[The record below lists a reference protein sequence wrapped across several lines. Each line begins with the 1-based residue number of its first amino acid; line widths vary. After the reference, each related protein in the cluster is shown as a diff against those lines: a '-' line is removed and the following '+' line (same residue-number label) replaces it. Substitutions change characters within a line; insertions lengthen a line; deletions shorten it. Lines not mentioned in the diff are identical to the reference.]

1 MSEFLQSLPPWVFI
15 AILAHVVILGTVAY
29 LILLERKV
37 AAWVQ
42 DRLGPNRVGPKGL
55 FQPLADGLKFI
66 FKEDYR
72 PAGVDR
78 ILFSLAP
85 AVIIIVVII
94 SIAVVPLGGVH
105 EKSRTY
111 DVTSA
116 AEPGKAAVEQL
127 PSGVTVVGNPTIEE
141 RADAQGDTRT
151 LATVTYRYP
160 VQVAK
165 LDIGALFIIAV
176 LSLAV
181 YGVVLG

>member
-1 MSEFLQSLPPWVFI
+1 MDLSRVPPWVFI

-94 SIAVVPLGGVH
+94 SIAVVPLGGVL
-105 EKSRTY
+105 ERTATY
-111 DVTSA
+111 DVSGA
-116 AEPGKAAVEQL
+116 GDPGKAAVDRL
-127 PSGVTVVGNPTIEE
+127 PSGVTLVDGPRIEE
-141 RADAQGDTRT
+141 KTDAEGDTKT
-151 LATVTYRYP
+151 LAT
-160 VQVAK
+160 
-165 LDIGALFIIAV
+165 
-176 LSLAV
+176 
-181 YGVVLG
+181 